1 MLLSCTFDLEKL
13 ISNIENDLPKTA
25 NFFYDLFLED
35 YNGDLIDVP
44 VLVSN
49 LKTAQ
54 GGQPNEGRDPEDID
68 SWVLTRR
75 FFMFDT
81 LTGVNDEKEL
91 NVIRYAREVVL

>member
-1 MLLSCTFDLEKL
+1 VSLSCTFDLEKL

-49 LKTAQ
+49 LKT
-54 GGQPNEGRDPEDID
+54 
-68 SWVLTRR
+68 S
-75 FFMFDT
+75 
-81 LTGVNDEKEL
+81 
-91 NVIRYAREVVL
+91 